1 MHCKLAKPIIWSKLF
16 FIFRTVEVPVSI
28 QLHYNKGQ
36 VSRQQLVR
44 FFKSDKVA
52 GNLGNGLLMKMEEN
66 KKIKY

>member
-1 MHCKLAKPIIWSKLF
+1 M
-16 FIFRTVEVPVSI
+16 EVPVSI

-66 KKIKY
+66 KKIIILNL